1 MHQDRLYVEIKN
13 RICRLIYEGIY
24 PESERIPPERTLAE
38 QWNVSRVTV
47 RKALELLEEENV
59 VRREVGSGTRI
70 VYRNTGHRGTM
81 DTVTLTAPAR
91 SPFFSEFIEEFQKY
105 ADSRDSLVL
114 FAQKAENGT
123 IEDCLYRLYEKGLYN
138 AVVWLD
144 DNQMDFDRLKRLRAL
159 GMNMVFFD
167 TDLAVP
173 YADCIHL
180 DNQEAVSKLCRSI
193 RGQGGKRIGYLGW
206 DREEIFSIRKRKE
219 AFLQVKGQEDL
230 MLELSWSRRREAKRC
245 AQELIGGLLTEGRL
259 PDAILCTDEEIGIA
273 VSTVFE
279 RMDIRSVI
287 LAVIDAVP
295 GSNQR
300 DIITYRQDFP
310 EISRKIYECLKSQN
324 EYPGTWAAKEYPVK
338 GILDIS

>member
-138 AVVWLD
+138 AE
-144 DNQMDFDRLKRLRAL
+144 MCIRDR
-159 GMNMVFFD
+159 
-167 TDLAVP
+167 
-173 YADCIHL
+173 
-180 DNQEAVSKLCRSI
+180 
-193 RGQGGKRIGYLGW
+193 
-206 DREEIFSIRKRKE
+206 
-219 AFLQVKGQEDL
+219 
-230 MLELSWSRRREAKRC
+230 
-245 AQELIGGLLTEGRL
+245 
-259 PDAILCTDEEIGIA
+259 
-273 VSTVFE
+273 
-279 RMDIRSVI
+279 
-287 LAVIDAVP
+287 
-295 GSNQR
+295 
-300 DIITYRQDFP
+300 
-310 EISRKIYECLKSQN
+310 
-324 EYPGTWAAKEYPVK
+324 
-338 GILDIS
+338 